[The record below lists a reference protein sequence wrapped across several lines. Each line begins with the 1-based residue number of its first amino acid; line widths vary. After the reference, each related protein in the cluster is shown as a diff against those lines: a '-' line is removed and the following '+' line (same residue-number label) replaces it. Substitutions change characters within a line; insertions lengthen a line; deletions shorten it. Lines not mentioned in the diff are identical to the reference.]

1 MVKKLNK
8 EFQKFKKGKLK
19 KFTFKT
25 NLLKFGCIGLK
36 AVESGILNKNQI
48 DSFIQNLFQKVKL
61 FLPIKTKVII

>member
-48 DSFIQNLFQKVKL
+48 DSFKIYFKKL
-61 FLPIKTKVII
+61 NYFYLLKQR